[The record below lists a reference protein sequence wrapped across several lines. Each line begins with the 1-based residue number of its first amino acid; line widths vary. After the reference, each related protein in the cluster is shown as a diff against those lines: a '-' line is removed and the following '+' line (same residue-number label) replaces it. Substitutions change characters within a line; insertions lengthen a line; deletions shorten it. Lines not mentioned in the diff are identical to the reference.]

1 MHMTRILYFASLADA
16 FGRSSEE
23 VELPAEVGDVAG
35 LLAWLRE
42 RGQPWAGLLTE
53 GAVRVTVNKQFAEMR
68 TPVADGDEI
77 ALVGMMR

>member
-1 MHMTRILYFASLADA
+1 MTRILYFASLVEA

-23 VELPAEVGDVAG
+23 VELPTEVVDVAG

-42 RGQPWAGLLTE
+42 RGQPWTRLVAE

-68 TPVADGDEI
+68 TPVADGDEV